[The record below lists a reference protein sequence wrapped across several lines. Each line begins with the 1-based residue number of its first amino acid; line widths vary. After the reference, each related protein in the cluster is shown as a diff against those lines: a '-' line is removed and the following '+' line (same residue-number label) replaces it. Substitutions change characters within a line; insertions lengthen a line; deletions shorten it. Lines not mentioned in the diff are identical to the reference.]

1 MNKILQLYKTIFIS
15 TLALYI
21 YLGKGIAYGYFAE
34 LLLLIGIL
42 LLIKQRRSV
51 NLMKGNTSYILYFL
65 LFINII
71 YLARGIVH
79 FGIMDTIRDSFI
91 LNYIY
96 FVFIL
101 LLFQANIEEVLKSI
115 FKIYKYYP
123 AVLFSL
129 YMISLN
135 DFIGNISIFGDVHL
149 LFFKFGDISVHLFV
163 AFILQITNLNRYK
176 KPFDLINYLFIF
188 ILFSVAS
195 SYSRS
200 GMLSFIIA
208 FFVFY
213 YFLNDKTVKS
223 QLRNFVKYV
232 PIVFVISLLF
242 LSKFKVADNFQGR
255 TVGVEQVALNFTSIF
270 STSEEGGLN
279 DNKIWRLLWWGQII
293 DYTFNGPFFV
303 AGKGLGISLAD
314 DDQILTI
321 DLEGDLRSPHNF
333 SLSVLARYG
342 VFIFT
347 IWLYW
352 IFLQLKRIKTINLSK
367 LQLVIICIQIAFLFN
382 ANFDVFLEGPMGA
395 LPFWVF
401 VGIDLIFNYC
411 KLYNTS
417 LEHDLFKISLEKSV

>member
-1 MNKILQLYKTIFIS
+1 MF
-15 TLALYI
+15 
-21 YLGKGIAYGYFAE
+21 
-34 LLLLIGIL
+34 
-42 LLIKQRRSV
+42 
-51 NLMKGNTSYILYFL
+51 
-65 LFINII
+65 
-71 YLARGIVH
+71 
-79 FGIMDTIRDSFI
+79 
-91 LNYIY
+91 
-96 FVFIL
+96 
-101 LLFQANIEEVLKSI
+101 
-115 FKIYKYYP
+115 
-123 AVLFSL
+123 
-129 YMISLN
+129 SLN
-135 DFIGNISIFGDVHL
+135 DFIGNISIFGGVHL
-149 LFFKFGDISVHLFV
+149 LFFKFGDIGVHLFI
-163 AFILQITNLNRYK
+163 AFILQISSLNSYK
-176 KPFDLINYLFIF
+176 KPFDLINYLLIF

-213 YFLNDKTVKS
+213 YFLNDKTVKN
-223 QLRNFVKYV
+223 QLKSFVKYV
-232 PIVFVISLLF
+232 PIVFAISLLF

-255 TVGVEQVALNFTSIF
+255 SVGVEQVALNFTSIF

-293 DYTFNGPFFV
+293 DYTFNGPFFI

-314 DDQILTI
+314 DDQILTT

-333 SLSVLARYG
+333 SLSILARYG
-342 VFIFT
+342 VFIFF

-352 IFLQLKRIKTINLSK
+352 NILQLKRIKTINLSK

-395 LPFWVF
+395 FPFWVF
-401 VGIDLIFNYC
+401 VGIDLIFNYF